1 MPNGISC
8 AFFAGRNLI
17 YGTKEK
23 NVFKEGIAGAQTTR
37 TIDSAVQSATQA
49 GMVNVPGAGGISKA
63 AALARKIVYPLVV
76 MSGIYNTVK
85 ADDKVKTGANQ
96 AAGITTMIV
105 SEQFAEKGLKAV
117 EQKLKSTAFVKNH
130 KAAGI
135 GLYIAKGLCY
145 VAASMTGFNIGS
157 KTSDKIVDKIRETN
171 SDKELV
177 DINLD
182 AEEPNVFESIDNF
195 A

>member
-37 TIDSAVQSATQA
+37 TIDSAVQA
-49 GMVNVPGAGGISKA
+49 GVVNVPGAGGISKA
-63 AALARKIVYPLVV
+63 AAIARKIVYPLVV
-76 MSGIYNTVK
+76 LSGIYNTVK
-85 ADDKVKTGANQ
+85 ADDKIKTGANQ
-96 AAGITTMIV
+96 ASGITTMIL
-105 SEQFAEKGLKAV
+105 SEQIAEKGLKSL
-117 EQKLKSTAFVKNH
+117 EQKVKNTNFVKQH

-135 GLYIAKGLCY
+135 GFYIAKGVCY

-157 KTSDKIVDKIRETN
+157 KTSDKIVDKIRDTKA
-171 SDKELV
+171 DKDLV
-177 DINLD
+177 NINLD
-182 AEEPNVFESIDNF
+182 AEEQNVFESIDSF